1 MTKPFIALAVL
12 GVALMAGVGPHAQA
26 AATQAQ
32 VLPAQ
37 RGSVF
42 ITKDEFAKAVA
53 SRAAG
58 NALGVLGAVRA
69 GDDRINVDVLRRD
82 APDEGPVT
90 HDVVT
95 EIYYIIEGGGDFAT
109 GGKIT
114 DPTPMLTNG
123 TPTNPANIG
132 PSKRGSKVEGNS
144 TRHVSAGDVVMLPPN
159 TVHGFTKLDGHV
171 TYMVVRVNPDYE
183 KGKP

>member
-26 AATQAQ
+26 AATQAL

-69 GDDRINVDVLRRD
+69 GDDRINVDVLRHD
-82 APDEGPVT
+82 APDEGLVT

-95 EIYYIIEGGGDFAT
+95 ENYYIIEGGGDFAT

-114 DPTPMLTNG
+114 DPTWLYVRLANG
-123 TPTNPANIG
+123 A
-132 PSKRGSKVEGNS
+132 S
-144 TRHVSAGDVVMLPPN
+144 
-159 TVHGFTKLDGHV
+159 F
-171 TYMVVRVNPDYE
+171 
-183 KGKP
+183 